1 MQTGWQRLGGTWYYF
16 SASGAMQTGWQELDG
31 AWYYFYES
39 GDMAADTWIG
49 DYYMGPDGK
58 WVP

>member
-1 MQTGWQRLGGTWYYF
+1 
-16 SASGAMQTGWQELDG
+16 MQTGWQELDG